1 MKNISIIFSL
11 ILFLIYAC
19 GAEEKTSVTVTS
31 KNEFAKYFYP
41 VDTIP
46 KIYLYRDVS
55 NGLYEKFHRIY
66 AEKDSTGLYVI
77 VELLSPTGRKIEEYN
92 YRVDSLNLLYHMVG
106 DDDNPEIMR
115 LTELFE
121 NRLFPMKANEEVTF
135 ASRYSGFI
143 DSTVILTEIYRKT
156 NGIEISHNVL
166 GKDVPSIIMT
176 DKVKSTQFKLINA
189 GKKDAQL
196 IPSQPLETDAVN
208 YFAEGYGLVEFH
220 SKNKKAHYKLERIFS
235 QEEWLKIITR

>member
-11 ILFLIYAC
+11 ILFLVFAC
-19 GAEEKTSVTVTS
+19 GTEEKTSVTVTS
-31 KNEFAKYFYP
+31 KNQFAKYFYP

-46 KIYLYRDVS
+46 KIYLYRDVA
-55 NGLYEKFHRIY
+55 NGLDEKFHRIY
-66 AEKDSTGLYVI
+66 SINDSKGEHVV
-77 VELLSPTGRKIEEYN
+77 VEIYTATGRLIEAYN
-92 YRVDSLNLLYHMVG
+92 YNVDSLDLMDHMVVDRNG
-106 DDDNPEIMR
+106 EKKQ
-115 LTELFE
+115 TELFE
-121 NRLFPMKANEEVTF
+121 NRLFPMNTNEEVRFT
-135 ASRYSGFI
+135 SRYSGFI
-143 DSTVILTEIYRKT
+143 DSTVILTEIIRKT
-156 NGIEISHNVL
+156 DGKEISHNVL
-166 GKDVPSIIMT
+166 GKDLPSIIMT
-176 DKVKSTQFKLINA
+176 DNVKSTQFKLINA